1 MGIKGFGIICSEG
14 QPFEQI
20 LDFLQPF
27 MERPN
32 IKIEFLRI
40 ENTPIPEL
48 SVDTLAS
55 LPIRHLILRNN
66 TLSHFKILSSSS
78 TEFSITSTLFDNVE
92 QLEIQNNEIENIQD
106 CPALTFFTNLQSLS
120 LAGNKITEILD
131 NTFAYFNS
139 RKTLQQLDLSENLLS
154 DTSINSKAFVGLEF
168 LQKLFLDKN
177 QLNKL
182 PTKAIAK
189 LSDSLQELFASANQI
204 DSLEPGDIPPLPRL
218 KSLGLDVNQISQL
231 NSNIFTSI
239 PSLWYLYL
247 SQNQFTFIPSSIFA
261 SIPELKVLSMGG
273 NPIERIEDNS
283 FSFANSLLRLDLS
296 HCKINYLNNCFSPI
310 SRLQFINLRG
320 NKIKFISN
328 ELFGGENSK
337 LEFLV
342 SIDLG
347 QNQIEKVD
355 NFAFAG
361 LPQLQSVDLS
371 YNQLETFDPN
381 TFRGTFLQS
390 ENTANVQILDLT
402 GNPINCS
409 PNRTD
414 WIFSLRGKVRIL
426 GRFLIEKLNKNI
438 IKLKLFRNGRTTTK
452 YGGC

>member
-1 MGIKGFGIICSEG
+1 MNIKGFGIICSEG

-48 SVDTLAS
+48 SVSTLAS

-66 TLSHFKILSSSS
+66 SLSHFKVLSSRS
-78 TEFSITSTLFDNVE
+78 TELSITSTLFDNVE
-92 QLEIQNNEIENIQD
+92 QLEIQNNEIENILD
-106 CPALTFFTNLQSLS
+106 CPALTLFTNLQSLS

-131 NTFAYFNS
+131 NTFAYYNS

-218 KSLGLDVNQISQL
+218 KSLGLDVNQVYI
-231 NSNIFTSI
+231 
-239 PSLWYLYL
+239 
-247 SQNQFTFIPSSIFA
+247 
-261 SIPELKVLSMGG
+261 
-273 NPIERIEDNS
+273 
-283 FSFANSLLRLDLS
+283 
-296 HCKINYLNNCFSPI
+296 
-310 SRLQFINLRG
+310 
-320 NKIKFISN
+320 
-328 ELFGGENSK
+328 
-337 LEFLV
+337 
-342 SIDLG
+342 
-347 QNQIEKVD
+347 
-355 NFAFAG
+355 
-361 LPQLQSVDLS
+361 
-371 YNQLETFDPN
+371 
-381 TFRGTFLQS
+381 
-390 ENTANVQILDLT
+390 
-402 GNPINCS
+402 
-409 PNRTD
+409 
-414 WIFSLRGKVRIL
+414 
-426 GRFLIEKLNKNI
+426 
-438 IKLKLFRNGRTTTK
+438 RN
-452 YGGC
+452 

>member
-1 MGIKGFGIICSEG
+1 
-14 QPFEQI
+14 
-20 LDFLQPF
+20 

-66 TLSHFKILSSSS
+66 TLSHFKVLSSSS
-78 TEFSITSTLFDNVE
+78 TELSITSTLFDNVE
-92 QLEIQNNEIENIQD
+92 QLEIQNNEVESIQD
-106 CPALTFFTNLQSLS
+106 CPALTLFTNLQSLS

-218 KSLGLDVNQISQL
+218 KSLGLDVNQI
-231 NSNIFTSI
+231 
-239 PSLWYLYL
+239 
-247 SQNQFTFIPSSIFA
+247 
-261 SIPELKVLSMGG
+261 
-273 NPIERIEDNS
+273 
-283 FSFANSLLRLDLS
+283 
-296 HCKINYLNNCFSPI
+296 
-310 SRLQFINLRG
+310 
-320 NKIKFISN
+320 
-328 ELFGGENSK
+328 
-337 LEFLV
+337 
-342 SIDLG
+342 
-347 QNQIEKVD
+347 EKVD
-355 NFAFAG
+355 KFAFAG
-361 LPQLQSVDLS
+361 LPQLQSIDLS
-371 YNQLETFDPN
+371 YNQLETFDSD

-409 PNRTD
+409 PNGTD
-414 WIFSLRGKVRIL
+414 WIFSLKGKVRIL
-426 GRFLIEKLNKNI
+426 GSCSGMGEQQQNMEGVELTKIGVVGDGKNI
-438 IKLKLFRNGRTTTK
+438 K
-452 YGGC
+452 